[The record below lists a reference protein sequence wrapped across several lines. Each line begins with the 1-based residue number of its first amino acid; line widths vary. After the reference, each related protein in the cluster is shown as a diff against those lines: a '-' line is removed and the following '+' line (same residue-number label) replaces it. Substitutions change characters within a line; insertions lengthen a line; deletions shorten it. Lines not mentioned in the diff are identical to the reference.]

1 MTNEEQPRPTV
12 MVVDDDPAVCEL
24 LVEIFDE
31 AGFATTRLGLGQPA
45 LIALMQAHFD
55 VLIIDQWL
63 PDMNGLQICEAARH
77 QYGPTAVVLL
87 VTADPRMERR
97 VTAFNLGVDDVVGK
111 PFHVDELLLLAR
123 VEANLRARQRTAA

>member
-1 MTNEEQPRPTV
+1 MTNAVKPRPTAL
-12 MVVDDDPAVCEL
+12 VVDDDPAIREVLVEL
-24 LVEIFDE
+24 LDDE
-31 AGFATTRLGLGQPA
+31 GFTTTDFASGKPA
-45 LIALMQAHFD
+45 LAAVEQRHFD
-55 VLIIDQWL
+55 VLLVDQWL

-77 QYGPTAVVLL
+77 QYGPTTVVLL

-111 PFHVDELLLLAR
+111 PFHVDELLAR

>member
-1 MTNEEQPRPTV
+1 MMNEEQPRSAV
-12 MVVDDDPAVCEL
+12 LVVDDDPAICEL
-24 LVEIFDE
+24 LAEILDE
-31 AGFATTRLGLGQPA
+31 AGFATTRLALGQPA

-97 VTAFNLGVDDVVGK
+97 VTAFNLGVDDIVGK
-111 PFHVDELLLLAR
+111 PFHVDELLAR
-123 VEANLRARQRTAA
+123 VEANLRARQRMAA